1 MVGRDVGSFLIW
13 RNLLAFSLSGLA
25 CQEQSYDS
33 YRGRPVQS
41 TDQSQDQAATKSD
54 PATNTNNTPAA
65 QDAQTPGSSGTPAT
79 PVPVQ
84 PLTEAQALSLVR
96 GSCIYAGCHADA
108 AVIMAS
114 PNILPQLR
122 DNLMPPPTQQRYTLR
137 SADRAALVSYF
148 QSKVPATAN

>member
-1 MVGRDVGSFLIW
+1 MARRDRSSFLIL
-13 RNLLAFSLSGLA
+13 RNLLAVSITGLA

-33 YRGRPVQS
+33 YRGRPVQT
-41 TDQSQDQAATKSD
+41 TDQSQDQGATKNT
-54 PATNTNNTPAA
+54 PTTNTNTPAA
-65 QDAQTPGSSGTPAT
+65 QDAQAPGSPGTPAA
-79 PVPVQ
+79 PAPAQ
-84 PLTEAQALSLVR
+84 PLTDPQALSLVR

-137 SADRAALVSYF
+137 SADRAALVAYF
-148 QSKVPATAN
+148 QSKVTATAN